1 MNTITEFKALIY
13 SCYQE
18 NRLEELISLYNCLTD
33 CFDAPWAIIKPTDN
47 YQDKLEYLQSF
58 SQNDYKFYN
67 EKRLRRIKISAV
79 DIYLMPKNKRLA
91 LIPYIENYID
101 ELLGENI
108 LVVDKIR
115 FDPYQED
122 SLYHFIIENKSDL
135 DKNIVSLY
143 EARKIDLLKLL
154 DYAKIEKNLYE
165 SFYLVSKR
173 NKVVD
178 YWKNIWGKYQS
189 YSSDNYGIIEH
200 LIL

>member
-18 NRLEELISLYNCLTD
+18 NKIEELISLYNCLTD
-33 CFDAPWAIIKPTDN
+33 CFDAPWTIIKHSDN
-47 YQDKLEYLQSF
+47 LQEKLEYLQSF

-67 EKRLRRIKISAV
+67 EKRLRRIKVSAV

-91 LIPYIENYID
+91 LIPYIENYIE
-101 ELLGENI
+101 ELLGEQI
-108 LVVDKIR
+108 LVIDKVR

-122 SLYHFIIENKSDL
+122 SLYFFIQDNKSEL
-135 DKNIVSLY
+135 DKHILSLY
-143 EARKIDLLKLL
+143 EARKIDLFKLL
-154 DYAKIEKNLYE
+154 DYAKVEKNLYE
-165 SFYLVSKR
+165 SFYLLSKR

-189 YSSDNYGIIEH
+189 YSSENYGIVEH

>member
-18 NRLEELISLYNCLTD
+18 NKIEELISLYNCLTD
-33 CFDAPWAIIKPTDN
+33 CFDAPWIIIKPSDN
-47 YQDKLEYLQSF
+47 LQEKLEYLQSF

-67 EKRLRRIKISAV
+67 EKRLRRIKVSAV

-91 LIPYIENYID
+91 LIPYIENYI
-101 ELLGENI
+101 EEHLGENLLI
-108 LVVDKIR
+108 VDKIR

-122 SLYHFIIENKSDL
+122 SLYYFIIENKSEL

-143 EARKIDLLKLL
+143 EARKIDLSKLL
-154 DYAKIEKNLYE
+154 DYAKVEKNLYE
-165 SFYLVSKR
+165 SFYLLSKR

-189 YSSDNYGIIEH
+189 YSSDNYGIVEH

>member
-1 MNTITEFKALIY
+1 MNTITESKALIY

-18 NRLEELISLYNCLTD
+18 NKIEELISLNNCLTD
-33 CFDAPWAIIKPTDN
+33 CFDAPWTIIKTTDSL
-47 YQDKLEYLQSF
+47 QEKLEYLQSF

-91 LIPYIENYID
+91 LIPYIENYIE
-101 ELLGENI
+101 ELLGDNI
-108 LVVDKIR
+108 LVVDKVR

-122 SLYHFIIENKSDL
+122 SLYYFIIENKSEL
-135 DKNIVSLY
+135 NKNIISLY
-143 EARKIDLLKLL
+143 EARKIDLIKLL

-165 SFYLVSKR
+165 SFYLLSKR
-173 NKVVD
+173 SKVVD
-178 YWKNIWGKYQS
+178 YWKNIWGKNQS

>member
-13 SCYQE
+13 SCYLE
-18 NRLEELISLYNCLTD
+18 NKIEELISLKNCLTD
-33 CFDAPWAIIKPTDN
+33 CFDAPWTIIKNTDN
-47 YQDKLEYLQSF
+47 LQEKLEHLQSF

-67 EKRLRRIKISAV
+67 EKRLRRIKVSAV

-91 LIPYIENYID
+91 LIPYIENYIE
-101 ELLGENI
+101 ELLGDNI
-108 LVVDKIR
+108 LVVDKVR

-122 SLYHFIIENKSDL
+122 LLYYFIIQNKSEL
-135 DKNIVSLY
+135 NKNIISLY
-143 EARKIDLLKLL
+143 EARKIDLSKLL
-154 DYAKIEKNLYE
+154 DYAKVEKNLYE
-165 SFYLVSKR
+165 SFYLFSKR

-189 YSSDNYGIIEH
+189 YSSDNYGIVEH

>member
-13 SCYQE
+13 SCYLE
-18 NRLEELISLYNCLTD
+18 NKIEELISLYNCLVD
-33 CFDAPWAIIKPTDN
+33 CFDAPWTIIKNSDN
-47 YQDKLEYLQSF
+47 LQEKLEYLQSF

-91 LIPYIENYID
+91 LIPYVENYIE
-101 ELLGENI
+101 ELLGEHI
-108 LVVDKIR
+108 LVTDRVR
-115 FDPYQED
+115 FNPYQKD
-122 SLYHFIIENKSDL
+122 SLYFFIQDNKSEL
-135 DKNIVSLY
+135 DKNIISLY
-143 EARKIDLLKLL
+143 EARKLDLFKLL

-178 YWKNIWGKYQS
+178 YWKNIWGKNQS